1 MKRKV
6 PALAGLNEDSSNE
19 ERKQVAF
26 ETLYKIRNVTIA
38 TVDGDKP
45 AARTYD
51 CAQLDD
57 GNIYFTVITGKP
69 VTSRFRRTRIS

>member
-1 MKRKV
+1 MERKV
-6 PALAGLNEDSSNE
+6 PALAGLNDDSSNE

-38 TVDGDKP
+38 TETGIN
-45 AARTYD
+45 
-51 CAQLDD
+51 QLHVPMIVP
-57 GNIYFTVITGKP
+57 NWMMATSTLRLSLVNP